1 MGFSQFL
8 NSRRGRAKALVKILK
23 EQFTYVSILGADSK
37 STAIRVDASTSN
49 ISNGQDT
56 ECGFVVKLNNGS
68 CFFEY
73 AMDDIGED
81 VASLAEEIKEAF
93 PSVLL

>member
-8 NSRRGRAKALVKILK
+8 DSRRDRAKALVKILG
-23 EQFTYVSILGADSK
+23 EQFSYVSILGADSK
-37 STAIRVDASTSN
+37 STEIQVNANTSGIN
-49 ISNGQDT
+49 NGQDT

-73 AMDDIGED
+73 AIDDIGAD
-81 VASLAEEIKEAF
+81 VAA
-93 PSVLL
+93 